1 MLLWH
6 SLFKAHP
13 PRQCGATADR
23 KKNRFLIVPR
33 PKTVEKAK
41 TDETI
46 KKRKS
51 TSTCLRNVQYV
62 FTVFYYE
69 LKAQNSM
76 FHNRLECFSGD
87 IVKVLRNAVFQI
99 S

>member
-1 MLLWH
+1 MLWH
-6 SLFKAHP
+6 SLFKGHP

-23 KKNRFLIVPR
+23 KKKRFLIVPR

-41 TDETI
+41 TDEAI

-51 TSTCLRNVQYV
+51 TSTCLRNVQYAV
-62 FTVFYYE
+62 IAFSYE
-69 LKAQNSM
+69 LKAQNGM
-76 FHNRLECFSGD
+76 FHDRPECFSGD
-87 IVKVLRNAVFQI
+87 IVNVLRNAVFQL